1 MILIKNISQLLHFDE
16 TQKSDILENAYLI
29 IKEHKILEYGQ
40 MNNLPKYN
48 FTEVLN
54 IENSVLT
61 PGFVDSHTHLIFAGT
76 RANEFEM
83 RANGASYEEIMQA
96 GGGINNTVT
105 ATRQTPFSKLLKSGK
120 QRLDKALSYGVTTLE
135 IKSGYGLDIDTE
147 IKILEVIKQ
156 LKSFTNQKISSTY
169 LGAHIVPKEYKNKR
183 NDYINLIKNKMFPL
197 IKERNLANN
206 IDIFIEN
213 GAYSVQEAE
222 AIIKEAIKYD
232 YNIKLH
238 TEQLSNQGGTQ
249 LGVKYNALS
258 VDHLE
263 YINDDDIQILK
274 NSNTVATLL
283 PIAVLFLNKNNYVNA
298 NKLLKNN
305 IRVALAT
312 DFNPGSANS
321 LNINLVISL
330 AVLKSRMTVLDAIKG
345 ITLNGAYALGMQNEI
360 GSLQVGKKAD
370 LVIHDTDDYKNLAY
384 NMGDSMVKAV
394 FINGK
399 KRCFRK

>member
-16 TQKSDILENAYLI
+16 TKENDILKDAYLI
-29 IKEHKILEYGQ
+29 IKDDKIFEYGK
-40 MNNLPKYN
+40 MNNLPKYD
-48 FTEVLN
+48 FTEILN
-54 IENSVLT
+54 IENRILT
-61 PGFVDSHTHLIFAGT
+61 PGFIDSHTHLIFAGS

-83 RANGASYEEIMQA
+83 RSNGASYEEIMEA

-105 ATRQTPFSKLLKSGK
+105 STRQTPFAKLLELGK
-120 QRLDKALSYGVTTLE
+120 QRLDKALSYGTTTLE
-135 IKSGYGLDIDTE
+135 IKSGYGLDVDTE

-169 LGAHIVPKEYKNKR
+169 LGAHIVPKKYKENR
-183 NDYINLIKNKMFPL
+183 IDYINLIKNKMLPL
-197 IKERNLANN
+197 IKENNLANN

-213 GAYSVQEAE
+213 GAYT
-222 AIIKEAIKYD
+222 IKEAEDIIVESIKYG

-263 YINDDDIQILK
+263 YINDNDIQILK
-274 NSNTVATLL
+274 NSDTVATLL

-298 NKLLKNN
+298 NKLIKNGV
-305 IRVALAT
+305 RVALAT

-321 LNINLVISL
+321 LNMNLVISL
-330 AVLKSRMTVLDAIKG
+330 AVLKSKMKVLDAIKG
-345 ITLNGAYALGMQNEI
+345 VTLNGAYALGMQNQI
-360 GSLQVGKKAD
+360 GSLQIGKQAD
-370 LVIHDTDDYKNLAY
+370 LIIHNTNNYKNLAY
-384 NMGDSMVKAV
+384 NMADSLVRAI
-394 FINGK
+394 FINGQ
-399 KRCFRK
+399 KRCFRN